1 MADAA
6 ASRGALKW
14 QMRAVAQ
21 ELAAVAPVQLLQARQ
36 AASRAAALVPSLLL
50 LVLARA
56 GPAAVEPVAVA
67 AER

>member
-1 MADAA
+1 
-6 ASRGALKW
+6 
-14 QMRAVAQ
+14 MRAVAQ